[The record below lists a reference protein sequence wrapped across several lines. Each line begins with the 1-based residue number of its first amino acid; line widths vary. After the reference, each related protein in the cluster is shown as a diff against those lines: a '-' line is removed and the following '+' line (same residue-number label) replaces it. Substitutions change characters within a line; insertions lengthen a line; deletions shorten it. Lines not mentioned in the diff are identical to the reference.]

1 MSASGLAR
9 RPVAMPEV
17 VLAVATVVAVAAV
30 VSALPALARV
40 PRDND
45 ARSHL
50 TAALVM
56 LTGAAAITFA
66 AYLAFDLRCGH
77 RCDGGQGTGFAG
89 VHRWW
94 HRHDSWQ
101 WSVQL
106 TIAAA
111 GLAVAALA
119 FGLAARRSG
128 RARAPLWGA
137 RLVYAAWVG
146 VVFAAPA
153 IYELVKS

>member
-1 MSASGLAR
+1 MA
-9 RPVAMPEV
+9 EV
-17 VLAVATVVAVAAV
+17 VLAAATVVAVVAV

-50 TAALVM
+50 TGALVM
-56 LTGAAAITFA
+56 VTGAAAITFG
-66 AYLAFDLRCGH
+66 AYLAYDLRCGK
-77 RCDGGQGTGFAG
+77 RCDRGAAAGGIDSL
-89 VHRWW
+89 HRWW
-94 HRHDSWQ
+94 HRHDAWQ

-119 FGLAARRSG
+119 FGLAARRSR
-128 RARAPLWGA
+128 RARAPLWAA
-137 RLVYAAWVG
+137 RMVYGVWIA

-153 IYELVKS
+153 IYELVTS

>member
-1 MSASGLAR
+1 
-9 RPVAMPEV
+9 MPEI

-30 VSALPALARV
+30 ASALPALARV

-50 TAALVM
+50 TAPLVM
-56 LTGAAAITFA
+56 VTGAAVITFG
-66 AYLAFDLRCGH
+66 AYLGYDLRCGK
-77 RCDGGQGTGFAG
+77 RCDREAGGGGIDSL
-89 VHRWW
+89 HRWW
-94 HRHDSWQ
+94 HRHDAWQ

-119 FGLAARRSG
+119 FGLAARRSP
-128 RARAPLWGA
+128 RARAPLWLA
-137 RLVYAAWVG
+137 RLVYAAWVA

-153 IYELVKS
+153 IYELVS